1 MRKGDPAGGLTIAT
15 SPDRTSRPAPRPR
28 GDRQANGALAPAAGR
43 VPASNLGNKK
53 MSGLQRQ
60 RVRWAAI
67 ALTPMLVVLAAVAG
81 WPLLRTM
88 WFSLTDA
95 TLDNLHHWKF
105 VGLSNYFGDY
115 GVLADADWWQSVRNT
130 LVFALLSVVLE
141 TTFGLVVALV
151 VNRPSRVRT
160 ALRAA
165 VLVPWAVPTV
175 VSARIWGWML
185 NDQYGVINHYLQVLG
200 LISAPLAWTAD
211 PRLSLFTVV
220 LVDIW
225 KTTPFMAL
233 LILAALQT
241 VPSDCYE
248 AARVDGVP
256 PLRVFRYITLPL
268 IAPGVAVA
276 MLFRTLDALRVFDVI
291 FVMTS
296 NSRSTKSMSIYVRE
310 QLISFQNIGLGS
322 AAATSL
328 FFVIA
333 LITVLY
339 LGLSRR
345 RGKETAA

>member
-1 MRKGDPAGGLTIAT
+1 
-15 SPDRTSRPAPRPR
+15 
-28 GDRQANGALAPAAGR
+28 
-43 VPASNLGNKK
+43 
-53 MSGLQRQ
+53 MSGLNRQ
-60 RVRWAAI
+60 RVRWALLAV
-67 ALTPMLVVLAAVAG
+67 APMMTVLAAVAG
-81 WPLLRTM
+81 WPLARTM

-105 VGLSNYFGDY
+105 VGLTNYFGEY
-115 GVLADADWWQSVRNT
+115 GVLADANWWNSVRNT
-130 LVFALLSVVLE
+130 VTFSLLSVVLE
-141 TTFGLVVALV
+141 TAFGLVVALV

-185 NDQYGVINHYLQVLG
+185 NDQYGVINHYLTALG

-211 PRLSLFTVV
+211 PHLSLFTVV
-220 LVDIW
+220 LVDVW

-248 AARVDGVP
+248 AARVDGIP

-268 IAPGVAVA
+268 IAPGIAVA
-276 MLFRTLDALRVFDVI
+276 MLFRMLDALRVFDVI
-291 FVMTS
+291 YVMTS
-296 NSRSTKSMSIYVRE
+296 NSRSTQSMSIYVRE

-333 LITVLY
+333 LVTVVH
-339 LGLSRR
+339 LGVSRR
-345 RGKETAA
+345 REKGVAA